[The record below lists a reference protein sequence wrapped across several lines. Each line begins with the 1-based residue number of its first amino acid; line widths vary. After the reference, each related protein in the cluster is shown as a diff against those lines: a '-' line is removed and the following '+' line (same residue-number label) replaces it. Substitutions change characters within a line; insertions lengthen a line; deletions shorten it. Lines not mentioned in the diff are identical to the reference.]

1 MTQIYPTEVIIMS
14 ENATQKKERDIWNA
28 QSLKSFVKVKTDWFN
43 GDNYDSRL
51 HLSFV
56 EHTGKPK
63 YEPVKTIE
71 IGVPMVKAGSDGD
84 KRTGITALGLCQMI
98 CNGALA
104 GMCARERKNF
114 EQRKAAAAQGTK
126 VYQQAIWACIGGTPA
141 NRAKDGKAEFRKF
154 EILPGQKEGTY
165 AFRAMSC
172 EGETSEALGG
182 VQPKRGAQWTQIIV
196 PVDGEYLYAL
206 AVNTIAEW
214 NAQQNFRM
222 MARAQMSRSSAQPE
236 APQTNAAAPAP
247 APAPAQTAPAAAAAN
262 APAPAPAPHKPVRPK
277 CVWAFYDQK
286 FIGPMGCAVDVD
298 RAVLCAQ
305 RCLLRLT
312 NFTEKKFQKKLHWSK
327 EAENALYNEIRKSSL
342 IAAKD
347 KQNSK
352 LDDEEKQNMWLT
364 PLPLFY
370 DENPTTNKQADDI
383 LFVMVFHSVF

>member
-1 MTQIYPTEVIIMS
+1 MS
-14 ENATQKKERDIWNA
+14 ENTTQKKERDIWNA
-28 QSLKSFVKVKTDWFN
+28 QALKSFVKAKTDWFN
-43 GDNYDSRL
+43 GDDYDSRL

-63 YEPVKTIE
+63 YDPVKTIE

-114 EQRKAAAAQGTK
+114 EQRKAAAQGNK

-196 PVDGEYLYAL
+196 PVDAEYLYAF
-206 AVNTIAEW
+206 AVNTIAAW
-214 NAQQNFRM
+214 NAQQTFRM
-222 MARAQMSRSSAQPE
+222 MTRAQALNPAAQ
-236 APQTNAAAPAP
+236 QTSAAAPAP
-247 APAPAQTAPAAAAAN
+247 APAPAQTPNSAPAQTAPAAAAAN
-262 APAPAPAPHKPVRPK
+262 APAPAPKKYKPAR
-277 CVWAFYDQK
+277 VWAFYDRN
-286 FIGPMGCAVDVD
+286 FFGPMASAV
-298 RAVLCAQ
+298 
-305 RCLLRLT
+305 T
-312 NFTEKKFQKKLHWSK
+312 TEKAVTCAEHCLDVLYKRHNLTCST
-327 EAENALYNEIRKSSL
+327 EAKAALINEVRKGEPVRQED
-342 IAAKD
+342 KD
-347 KQNSK
+347 KR
-352 LDDEEKQNMWLT
+352 DFWLT

-370 DENPTTNKQADDI
+370 EKNSAASKQGDDQF
-383 LFVMVFHSVF
+383 FVMVFRDVF

>member
-1 MTQIYPTEVIIMS
+1 MS
-14 ENATQKKERDIWNA
+14 ENTVQKKERDIWNA
-28 QSLKSFVKVKTDWFN
+28 QSSKSFVKAKTDWFN
-43 GDNYDSRL
+43 GDDYDSRL

-63 YEPVKTIE
+63 FEPVKTIE

-84 KRTGITALGLCQMI
+84 KRTGITALGLCQLI
-98 CNGALA
+98 CNGGFAA
-104 GMCARERKNF
+104 MCERERKNF
-114 EQRKAAAAQGTK
+114 EQRKAAAAPGTK
-126 VYQQAIWACIGGTPA
+126 VYQQAIWGCIGGTTA

-154 EILPGQKEGTY
+154 EIIPGQKEGTY

-196 PVDGEYLYAL
+196 PVDGEYLYAF
-206 AVNTIAEW
+206 AVNTIAAW
-214 NAQQNFRM
+214 YAQQTYRV
-222 MARAQMSRSSAQPE
+222 MAHTL
-236 APQTNAAAPAP
+236 APNPSVQQTSAAAPAP

-262 APAPAPAPHKPVRPK
+262 APAPAPAPRKPVKPK

-286 FIGPMGCAVDVD
+286 FMGPMGCAADVD

-305 RCLLRLT
+305 RCLLRLAD
-312 NFTEKKFQKKLHWSK
+312 FTEKKFQKKLHWSK
-327 EAENALYNEIRKSSL
+327 EAENTLYNEIRKSSL
-342 IAAKD
+342 VAAKD
-347 KQNSK
+347 KQNSTPGAK
-352 LDDEEKQNMWLT
+352 DKQNSKPDAEDKQNMWLT

-370 DENPTTNKQADDI
+370 DENPATNKQADDI

>member
-1 MTQIYPTEVIIMS
+1 MS
-14 ENATQKKERDIWNA
+14 ENTTQKKERDIWNA
-28 QSLKSFVKVKTDWFN
+28 QSLKSFVKAKTDWFN
-43 GDNYDSRL
+43 GDDYDSRL

-63 YEPVKTIE
+63 YDPVKSIE

-98 CNGALA
+98 CNGVLA
-104 GMCARERKNF
+104 AMCARERKSF
-114 EQRKAAAAQGTK
+114 AERKAAAQGNK

-196 PVDGEYLYAL
+196 PVDAEYLYAF
-206 AVNTIAEW
+206 AVNTIAAW
-214 NAQQNFRM
+214 NAQQTFRM
-222 MARAQMSRSSAQPE
+222 MSHIQAPYASAQPE
-236 APQTNAAAPAP
+236 APQPSAAAP

-262 APAPAPAPHKPVRPK
+262 APAPAPKKYKPA

-286 FIGPMGCAVDVD
+286 FIGPMACAVTTEK
-298 RAVLCAQ
+298 AVTCAE
-305 RCLLRLT
+305 RCLKKLK
-312 NFTEKKFQKKLHWSK
+312 NFTGKELHWNK
-327 EAENALYNEIRKSSL
+327 EAENMLYNEIRNGKPG
-342 IAAKD
+342 
-347 KQNSK
+347 
-352 LDDEEKQNMWLT
+352 DENKPNTWLT
-364 PLPLFY
+364 PLPLFF
-370 DENPTTNKQADDI
+370 DENPAAGTQSDDV
-383 LFVMVFHSVF
+383 LFVMVFRSVF

>member
-1 MTQIYPTEVIIMS
+1 MS

-236 APQTNAAAPAP
+236 APQTNAAASAP

-262 APAPAPAPHKPVRPK
+262 APAPAPKAVKPA
-277 CVWAFYDQK
+277 CVWAFYDRK
-286 FIGPMGCAVDVD
+286 FYGPMGCSTNADKAVV
-298 RAVLCAQ
+298 CAK
-305 RCLLRLT
+305 RCLNKLQKEKNLRC
-312 NFTEKKFQKKLHWSK
+312 KK
-327 EAENALYNEIRKSSL
+327 EALDLLCNEILNGKTG
-342 IAAKD
+342 AE
-347 KQNSK
+347 NV
-352 LDDEEKQNMWLT
+352 QNMWLT
-364 PLPLFY
+364 PLPLFFS
-370 DENPTTNKQADDI
+370 ENPTTDVQGDDT